1 MTNVLAWLE
10 DSAKRSG
17 ESVFVSDVVEEL
29 TYKQVLRR
37 AREIG
42 SFLCN
47 KVPPRVP
54 VALYLEKSAQAT
66 CAMLGVIYAGCP
78 YAFLDVRQPKER
90 LSHVMATLRPGL
102 VLTDGAFSSKAK
114 ELLGDTGVEIADIS
128 EIPASTDEDAL
139 GAIRVQALDTD
150 PLYVNF
156 TSGSTGTPKG
166 VAVCHRSVIDFI
178 GCFVEIFGI
187 APDDRIANQAP
198 FDFDVSVKD
207 VYGAMSCGAQLH
219 LIPRDY
225 FSEPAKLMDFLAD
238 REVTICTWAV
248 SAMCFVSIMGGF
260 EYRVPSSIRR
270 VMFSGEVMPPKQLS
284 KWQSHLPDAVF
295 VNLYGPTEVTC
306 NCTYH
311 IINRAYEKNEVI
323 PAGRPFPN
331 ERVMLINEQ
340 GSLVEQPEV
349 QGEVC
354 VCGTCLALGYYNAP
368 EATAAAFV
376 QNPFNPSY
384 PEVMYRTGDIGIW
397 NEDGDLVY
405 VARKDHQIKHL
416 GQRIELGEI
425 ESVAQAID
433 GVSRACCIYDKTRK
447 RISLFYTGDM
457 DKQGV
462 SSRLKELLPSYMV
475 PGRLRQLDAMPLT
488 KNGKIDRAALAD
500 MKGDK
505 R

>member
-1 MTNVLAWLE
+1 MTNVLEWLE
-10 DSAKRSG
+10 EAARRSG
-17 ESVFVSDVVEEL
+17 ESVFVSDVEEEL
-29 TYKQVLRR
+29 TYGQVLRR
-37 AREIG
+37 AREVG
-42 SFLCN
+42 SYLCE
-47 KVPPRVP
+47 KVAPRVP
-54 VALYLEKSAQAT
+54 VALYLEKSSQAT
-66 CAMLGVIYAGCP
+66 CAMLGAAYAGCP

-90 LSHVMATLRPGL
+90 LAHVMATLRPAI
-102 VLTDGAFSSKAK
+102 VLTDGSFSSRAR
-114 ELLGDTGVEIADIS
+114 ELLGETGVEIADICD
-128 EIPASTDEDAL
+128 IPALTDKDAL
-139 GAIRVQALDTD
+139 EAIRSQALDTD

-178 GCFVEIFGI
+178 GCFTDIFGLTSK
-187 APDDRIANQAP
+187 DRIANQAP

-207 VYGAMSCGAQLH
+207 VYGAMSTGAQLH

-238 REVTICTWAV
+238 REVTVCTWAV

-260 EYRVPSSIRR
+260 EYRVPATIRR
-270 VMFSGEVMPPKQLS
+270 VMFSGEVMPPKQLA
-284 KWQSHLPDAVF
+284 KWQRHLPNAMF

-311 IINRAYEKNEVI
+311 VIDRTYEKNEVI

-331 ERVMLINEQ
+331 ERVMLIDER
-340 GSLVEQPEV
+340 GEIVTQPDV

-376 QNPFNPSY
+376 QNPLNTAY

-397 NEDGDLVY
+397 NEDGELVY
-405 VARKDHQIKHL
+405 IARKDHQIKHL

-447 RISLFYTGDM
+447 RISLFYTGELDRQ
-457 DKQGV
+457 DV
-462 SSRLKELLPSYMV
+462 SSRLRELLPSYMV

>member
-1 MTNVLAWLE
+1 MTNVLEWLE
-10 DSAKRSG
+10 EAARRSG
-17 ESVFVSDVVEEL
+17 ESVFVSDVEEKL
-29 TYKQVLRR
+29 TYGQVLRR
-37 AREIG
+37 AREVG
-42 SFLCN
+42 SYLCE
-47 KVPPRVP
+47 KVAPRVP

-66 CAMLGVIYAGCP
+66 CAMLGAAYAGCP

-90 LSHVMATLRPGL
+90 LAHVIATLRPAI
-102 VLTDGAFSSKAK
+102 VLTDGSFTSRAR
-114 ELLGDTGVEIADIS
+114 ELLGETGVEIADICD
-128 EIPASTDEDAL
+128 IPARTDKDAL
-139 GAIRVQALDTD
+139 GAIRSQALDTD

-178 GCFVEIFGI
+178 GCFTDIFGLTSG
-187 APDDRIANQAP
+187 DRIANQAP

-207 VYGAMSCGAQLH
+207 VYGAMSTGAQLH

-238 REVTICTWAV
+238 REVTVCTWAV

-260 EYRVPSSIRR
+260 EYRVPATIRR
-270 VMFSGEVMPPKQLS
+270 VMFSGEVMPPKQLA
-284 KWQSHLPDAVF
+284 KWQRHLPDAMF

-311 IINRAYEKNEVI
+311 VIDRTYEKNEVI

-331 ERVMLINEQ
+331 ERVMLIDER
-340 GSLVEQPEV
+340 GEMVTQPDV

-376 QNPFNPSY
+376 QNPLNTAY

-397 NEDGDLVY
+397 NEDGELVY
-405 VARKDHQIKHL
+405 IARKDHQIKHL

-447 RISLFYTGDM
+447 RISLFYTGELDRQ
-457 DKQGV
+457 DV
-462 SSRLKELLPSYMV
+462 SSRLRELLPSYMV